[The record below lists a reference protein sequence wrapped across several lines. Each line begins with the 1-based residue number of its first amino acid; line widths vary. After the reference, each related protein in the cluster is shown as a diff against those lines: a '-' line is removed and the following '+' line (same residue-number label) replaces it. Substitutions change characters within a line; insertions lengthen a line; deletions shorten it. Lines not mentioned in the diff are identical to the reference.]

1 METENSMVSLIEI
14 EDGTGKYFKK
24 KKKNEKINNIFHIL
38 KINEKSPHFNQQIQP
53 NSLNNRIISTK
64 ANLSYQYSLNI
75 VKIINNNDYFKELS
89 INAFRIILVIA
100 SLLFLFF
107 TNHLLFYIL
116 LVIVMIIS
124 IFSKN
129 GIDNITKIT
138 NTFLEKY
145 TVDNNNIFYNEDVN
159 KLLLI

>member
-24 KKKNEKINNIFHIL
+24 EKKNEKINNIFHIL
-38 KINEKSPHFNQQIQP
+38 KINEKNPHFNQQIQP

-145 TVDNNNIFYNEDVN
+145 TVDNNNILYNEDVN